1 MKKLTLTIILL
12 ITIISPILSQE
23 YLKMEV
29 SLPKA
34 TYLLDEPIA
43 MGISIRNSGNSVS
56 DTQGNDL
63 VLIKLFDSN
72 DKELP
77 YTGPIGLPFFPI
89 VKILQ
94 PGEDFYYIISVEYDF
109 GKDRRHF
116 ANKYLLPGRY
126 TMKLYLRP
134 QKKIVDSTTISFQVA
149 EPSGEELNVH
159 NEYIYAVTS
168 TKSAE
173 ECVQIL
179 RRLADKYPNSC
190 YLPHILDNLRLTIKY
205 WLKDKAKAQT
215 IEEELIEKCPG
226 SIPVMNLINYKV
238 KNMATK
244 AERLEF
250 LKIQQN
256 RSKNT
261 LMQKK
266 INNSIQAES
275 K

>member
-1 MKKLTLTIILL
+1 
-12 ITIISPILSQE
+12 
-23 YLKMEV
+23 MEV
-29 SLPKA
+29 SLPKTA
-34 TYLLDEPIA
+34 YLLDEPIA

-56 DTQGNDL
+56 DIQDNDI

-72 DKELP
+72 DKELQ
-77 YTGPIGLPFFPI
+77 YTGAIGLPFFPI

-94 PGEDFYYIISVEYDF
+94 PAEDYYYIISVEDNF
-109 GKDRRHF
+109 GKDRPHF

-134 QKKIVDSTTISFQVA
+134 QNKIVDSTTISFQVT
-149 EPSGEELNVH
+149 EPSGEELTVH

-179 RRLADKYPNSC
+179 RKLADKYPNSC
-190 YLPHILDNLRLTIKY
+190 YLPHILDNIRRIFEF
-205 WLKDKAKAQT
+205 WLNDKAKAQT
-215 IEEELIEKCPG
+215 IEEEIFEKCPG
-226 SIPVMNLINYKV
+226 SIPAMHLINFKV
-238 KNMATK
+238 KHMATK
-244 AERLEF
+244 EERLEF

-261 LMQKK
+261 LIQKIIDK
-266 INNSIQAES
+266 SIQTES